1 MGVMHAIFD
10 FLIDVL
16 KLAYWAAVGVVTLLV
31 FYYGVDLPLY
41 LLLVPV
47 VLVALGVLATQRSWY
62 SLALVLGVVVLMVL
76 PFYLRVSMGS

>member
-1 MGVMHAIFD
+1 M
-10 FLIDVL
+10 
-16 KLAYWAAVGVVTLLV
+16 AAGSRRN

-62 SLALVLGVVVLMVL
+62 GWALVLGVSAIMTL
-76 PFYLRVSMGS
+76 PFYLRASAGFWSRCSDANVPTAGAKKRRGR